1 MVIII
6 LECFFCKTLFP
17 SSSFNITKDKQL
29 KFPPS
34 FSKNFI
40 LHLVFLF
47 TLWLPNIL
55 NCPPS
60 MYKFYIKVSSL
71 LPLCLPQPLGKCVI
85 FSTSNFP
92 QEMRVL
98 RARLNH
104 CITSFSL
111 HSLDIAWWKDMEVYN
126 GKYPKIPVHIHINY
140 AVLEGTA
147 PNRTLSNS
155 CRVL

>member
-1 MVIII
+1 MTSNTPDQRAAVVYVQWLKITSSAVVIII

-71 LPLCLPQPLGKCVI
+71 LPLFLPHPLGEMCDIFHLQFPPGNEGPQGRAQPL
-85 FSTSNFP
+85 
-92 QEMRVL
+92 
-98 RARLNH
+98 H
-104 CITSFSL
+104 
-111 HSLDIAWWKDMEVYN
+111 
-126 GKYPKIPVHIHINY
+126 HI
-140 AVLEGTA
+140 LLFT
-147 PNRTLSNS
+147 
-155 CRVL
+155 